1 MRTGR
6 NTGLGVLA
14 TGLAALSGCAIGG
27 RVELAAADSI
37 ESVATELARAMDE
50 YQRDISQFDD
60 ERERAVVLA
69 LVARVRRDAADD
81 ERVDA
86 HLAAYDEAAARIR
99 DDREVARMRRSLVEE
114 HIESL
119 MEVATGLRRFGIE
132 SMSIEDE
139 TKRYL
144 RDVIERSRD
153 RIAEDLN
160 AETSEPGA
168 GPGIRD

>member
-14 TGLAALSGCAIGG
+14 AGLAALSGCAIGG

-37 ESVATELARAMDE
+37 ESVATELARAMGE

-69 LVARVRRDAADD
+69 LVARVRRDAEDD
-81 ERVDA
+81 ERINA
-86 HLAAYDEAAARIR
+86 HMAAYEEAAARIR
-99 DDREVARMRRSLVEE
+99 EDREVARMRRSLVEE
-114 HIESL
+114 HVESL
-119 MEVATGLRRFGIE
+119 MEVAAGLRRFGIE

-153 RIAEDLN
+153 RIAGNLD
-160 AETSEPGA
+160 AEVAEPSAVSGT
-168 GPGIRD
+168 RD